1 MQSINIMKLEKYAMH
16 KYIEVIIMDEDEK
29 NNLENRNPGDE
40 IRRIRESTGMNR
52 KEFAEYFGIPY
63 PTITDWELGHRK
75 MPGYLL
81 RLIAYKVEMEKL
93 IKK

>member
-1 MQSINIMKLEKYAMH
+1 MH
-16 KYIEVIIMDEDEK
+16 KFIKVIIVDKDEK

-40 IRRIRESTGMNR
+40 IRQIRESTGMNR

-81 RLIAYKVEMEKL
+81 RLIAYKRHL
-93 IKK
+93 SSFLD

>member
-1 MQSINIMKLEKYAMH
+1 MKLDKYAMH
-16 KYIEVIIMDEDEK
+16 KYIGVIIMDKDEN
-29 NNLENRNPGDE
+29 NNLENKNSGDE

-63 PTITDWELGHRK
+63 RTITDWELGHRK
-75 MPGYLL
+75 MPDYLL

>member
-1 MQSINIMKLEKYAMH
+1 MKLDKYAMH
-16 KYIEVIIMDEDEK
+16 KYIGVIIMDKDEN
-29 NNLENRNPGDE
+29 NNLENKNSGDE

-52 KEFAEYFGIPY
+52 KKFAEYFGIPY

-75 MPGYLL
+75 MPDYLL

>member
-1 MQSINIMKLEKYAMH
+1 MH
-16 KYIEVIIMDEDEK
+16 KYIGVIIMNKDEN
-29 NNLENRNPGDE
+29 NNLENKNSGDE

-75 MPGYLL
+75 MPDYLL
-81 RLIAYKVEMEKL
+81 RLIVYKVEMEKL

>member
-1 MQSINIMKLEKYAMH
+1 MKLDKYAMH
-16 KYIEVIIMDEDEK
+16 KYIGVIIMDKDEN
-29 NNLENRNPGDE
+29 NNLENKNSGDE
-40 IRRIRESTGMNR
+40 IHRIRESTGMNR

-75 MPGYLL
+75 MPDYLL

>member
-1 MQSINIMKLEKYAMH
+1 MHKNIGVIVMDKNDNLEK
-16 KYIEVIIMDEDEK
+16 K
-29 NNLENRNPGDE
+29 NQADE

-52 KEFAEYFGIPY
+52 KEFAAYFGIPY

-75 MPGYLL
+75 MPDYVL
-81 RLIAYKVEMEKL
+81 RLIAYQVAMEKM